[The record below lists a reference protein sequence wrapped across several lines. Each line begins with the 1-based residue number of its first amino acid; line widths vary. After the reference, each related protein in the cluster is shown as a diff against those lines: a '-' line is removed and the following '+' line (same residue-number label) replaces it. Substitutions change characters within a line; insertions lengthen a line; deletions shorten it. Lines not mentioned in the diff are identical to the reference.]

1 MKLHNPEPRAPFAD
15 PFDPVEMS
23 TLFPTLA
30 NGHLGFTVFGD
41 AVYMDGL
48 FNGHRGLS
56 HRARIANVANLRLQL
71 EEEGTSAAGNLT
83 SSRDGFRM
91 DFRTGTFCVDYRG
104 PNNSFR
110 VTQRIY
116 PHQSFDR
123 AIVNQFEIMRL
134 DGDGDLNIVLSQPY
148 TFPGSED
155 IVFTPT
161 ETETVFAD
169 QSNDDE
175 DVADDQQDGTGAH
188 EPERRRRPLFSN
200 PNRWAIKQSGP
211 AGRNKYS
218 SAEPSHHHQQQQQQQ
233 RPAWVLHRSCG
244 HTLEPE
250 IPEESRPGP
259 QQLRQVCVLWNHVP
273 EELTLERSE
282 QSVSYRFIM
291 TVDES
296 AKVARDELL
305 QALRMDDE
313 EFLRLHT
320 YVWES
325 FWSKFDIQI
334 DDNPE
339 LQSTVRASIF
349 YLMSNFNLTGNEAAL
364 GPASTTGFGGSLSP
378 TGLGRGGSN
387 RDDYEGHSFWDTE
400 IWMFPVVN
408 LIDSRFSEALIDY
421 RFQRLDSAKKHAES
435 GGFRGARFPWE
446 SAVSGMEVTQPEYPE
461 VANFQQHI
469 TADISYALRQYFAAT
484 HDLSWLNTKGCFLA
498 AEIAKFWASRLSHDP
513 VTDLYDIKAVMGPDE
528 DHETVTN
535 NAYTNVAAAYALYFG
550 DLTKCMCGK
559 KSKNSTA
566 PQLDEM
572 TPQSWSSLAG
582 RLKLLYD
589 STHDYHPQFQ
599 GYELGTVIKQ
609 ADTVLLG
616 YPLNYQHLRMTPRT
630 RSNDLRFY
638 ERVTRATGPAMTWAM
653 HAINHLDL
661 GEIEDAERNF
671 ERSYRSYVRAPFHV
685 WCEVPPDQTGAVNFI
700 TGAGGFLQAI
710 INGFAGV
717 RLYLDR
723 LEINR
728 PRLLPGT
735 QGLTIKG
742 LEYLGARLTMCISK
756 AMVTLEATQLTR
768 DLMLHSGDKEE
779 PISLNTIYDITNT
792 NITIRN
798 KLNVFGE
805 CSLPQD
811 TLSIIN
817 V

>member
-1 MKLHNPEPRAPFAD
+1 MNVGSILLTIFIAINRVAKTSPARPLLVDSWQPPSDFSRYGFVTGWHKEVTSQEPVATVTSATAFTGNPSSTTTCTSEGRMPGDDAETSSRFADHMSRSESLGSQRAPFAD

-148 TFPGSED
+148 TLPGSED

-305 QALRMDDE
+305 QD
-313 EFLRLHT
+313 
-320 YVWES
+320 
-325 FWSKFDIQI
+325 
-334 DDNPE
+334 
-339 LQSTVRASIF
+339 
-349 YLMSNFNLTGNEAAL
+349 
-364 GPASTTGFGGSLSP
+364 PADGG
-378 TGLGRGGSN
+378 
-387 RDDYEGHSFWDTE
+387 D
-400 IWMFPVVN
+400 
-408 LIDSRFSEALIDY
+408 
-421 RFQRLDSAKKHAES
+421 
-435 GGFRGARFPWE
+435 
-446 SAVSGMEVTQPEYPE
+446 
-461 VANFQQHI
+461 
-469 TADISYALRQYFAAT
+469 
-484 HDLSWLNTKGCFLA
+484 
-498 AEIAKFWASRLSHDP
+498 
-513 VTDLYDIKAVMGPDE
+513 
-528 DHETVTN
+528 
-535 NAYTNVAAAYALYFG
+535 
-550 DLTKCMCGK
+550 
-559 KSKNSTA
+559 
-566 PQLDEM
+566 
-572 TPQSWSSLAG
+572 
-582 RLKLLYD
+582 
-589 STHDYHPQFQ
+589 
-599 GYELGTVIKQ
+599 
-609 ADTVLLG
+609 
-616 YPLNYQHLRMTPRT
+616 
-630 RSNDLRFY
+630 
-638 ERVTRATGPAMTWAM
+638 
-653 HAINHLDL
+653 AINWIHLL
-661 GEIEDAERNF
+661 T
-671 ERSYRSYVRAPFHV
+671 S
-685 WCEVPPDQTGAVNFI
+685 
-700 TGAGGFLQAI
+700 
-710 INGFAGV
+710 AGV
-717 RLYLDR
+717 RCSQLSAKNSQPKITF
-723 LEINR
+723 E
-728 PRLLPGT
+728 PG
-735 QGLTIKG
+735 QF
-742 LEYLGARLTMCISK
+742 GAEKENPIVFFDENESR
-756 AMVTLEATQLTR
+756 QL
-768 DLMLHSGDKEE
+768 
-779 PISLNTIYDITNT
+779 
-792 NITIRN
+792 
-798 KLNVFGE
+798 
-805 CSLPQD
+805 
-811 TLSIIN
+811 
-817 V
+817 